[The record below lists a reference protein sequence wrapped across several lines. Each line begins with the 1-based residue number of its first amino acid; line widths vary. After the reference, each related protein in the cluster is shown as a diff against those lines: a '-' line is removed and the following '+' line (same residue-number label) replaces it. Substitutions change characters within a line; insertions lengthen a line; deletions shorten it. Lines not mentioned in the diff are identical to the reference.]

1 VQLHFTAPSVRIPRP
16 AFQVATLPGYDHGW
30 MSGALVSP
38 DIFWRPDCTGLRPEA
53 RAGLP

>member
-1 VQLHFTAPSVRIPRP
+1 VRIPRP